1 MHLNCDFVDKTTWK
15 RFVANQK
22 GYRWQQNVSFQP
34 NFVVELPVSLSR
46 KSDRRS
52 VERIVEGRFRYH
64 NP

>member
-1 MHLNCDFVDKTTWK
+1 MHLNCDFVDKTTGK

-34 NFVVELPVSLSR
+34 NFVVEIPVSLSR

-52 VERIVEGRFRYH
+52 VERIV
-64 NP
+64 